1 MQGSPYSTP
10 EIQSTWLPASP
21 CNSGLLWL
29 TFFFFSQSVFGDQSM
44 RFSEKNV
51 HGGKPLEQLVTSG
64 CAMASNL
71 PSTQRAP
78 RETAAGLLG
87 GHDTIIKKLCWLALC
102 LTLGNR
108 EFQEVRECRARW
120 VACVVGLRWHR
131 QGGVKS
137 SPSENCPVVLSQ
149 GPWHL
154 G

>member
-1 MQGSPYSTP
+1 
-10 EIQSTWLPASP
+10 
-21 CNSGLLWL
+21 
-29 TFFFFSQSVFGDQSM
+29 M

-51 HGGKPLEQLVTSG
+51 HGGKPLEQPVTSG

-71 PSTQRAP
+71 PSTQSEP
-78 RETAAGLLG
+78 EGSQGETAAGLLG
-87 GHDTIIKKLCWLALC
+87 GRDTIVKKLRWLALC

-120 VACVVGLRWHR
+120 VACVEGLRWHR
-131 QGGVKS
+131 RGGVS
-137 SPSENCPVVLSQ
+137 SPAENYPVVLSQ